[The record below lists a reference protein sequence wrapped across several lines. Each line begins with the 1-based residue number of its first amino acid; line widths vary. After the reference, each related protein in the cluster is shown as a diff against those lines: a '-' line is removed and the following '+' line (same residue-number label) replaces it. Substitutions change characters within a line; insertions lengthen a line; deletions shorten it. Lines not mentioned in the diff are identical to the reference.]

1 MRAGNILVLGL
12 VALCITGCLTTG
24 VIFNDPTIDSSG
36 QAKIERV
43 ELIENTADK
52 LIFDVDYYLSEQLD
66 GYAHIGIY
74 PDSSYWSV
82 NPISA
87 RPGNHRSR
95 VTVGLSSTKPV
106 PEHKSTTLRLQ
117 VDAYK
122 GSRYI
127 GSLYTRTIHFEKR
140 WPAHKPE

>member
-1 MRAGNILVLGL
+1 MRGNLLVLGL
-12 VALCITGCLTTG
+12 VSLCITGCLTTG
-24 VIFNDPTIDSSG
+24 VIFSDPAIDNCG

-43 ELIENTADK
+43 ELIKNTTDK
-52 LIFDVDYYLSEQLD
+52 LIFEVDYCLSEQLD

-87 RPGNHRSR
+87 RPGSHRSK
-95 VTVGLSSTKPV
+95 VTVGLSTTKPV

-122 GSRYI
+122 GSRYL
-127 GSLYTRTIHFEKR
+127 GSLYTRTIRFQKI